1 MTNRMLKPNL
11 RIVIPSRRRIDVLEH
26 GALTLFPHAT
36 ITVAESELSAYQRA
50 FPSKTIVPHPDSVS
64 GIAPIRQWVL
74 DHFDDE
80 GIFFVDD
87 DVYACIS
94 LVNYSPRKIT
104 NLGAVEQIILN
115 AATIAKETGTAV
127 FGFSQGMDVRKF
139 RMFEIFGLKGWSGGV
154 IGVIGRDFR
163 YDTSLKLRA
172 DIDFC
177 LQVLLER
184 RFTFI
189 ENRFGFLHKRFGVV
203 GGNAANRSAQRNQ
216 QEIDYLQRKWG
227 GALEVRQAKGTTL
240 LKITVERKQNIQLL
254 EGEDGASDEQGD

>member
-1 MTNRMLKPNL
+1 M
-11 RIVIPSRRRIDVLEH
+11 IPSRRRIDVLDR
-26 GALTLFPHAT
+26 GALTLFPDAT
-36 ITVAESELSAYQRA
+36 ITVAENELAAYRRA
-50 FPSKTIVPHPDSVS
+50 FPTKQIVPHPDDVS

-74 DHFDDE
+74 DYFDDE
-80 GIFFVDD
+80 AIFFVDD
-87 DVYACIS
+87 DAYACIS
-94 LVNYSPRKIT
+94 LVNYSPRKIM
-104 NLGAVEQIILN
+104 NLDAIRQIVWN
-115 AATIAKETGTAV
+115 AATVAKEMGTAV

-139 RMFEIFGLKGWSGGV
+139 RMFEIFALKGWSGGV
-154 IGVIGRDFR
+154 IGIIGRDFR

-203 GGNAANRSAQRNQ
+203 GGNAANRSAERNQ

-227 GALEVRQAKGTTL
+227 GAL
-240 LKITVERKQNIQLL
+240 TVPKAPLF
-254 EGEDGASDEQGD
+254 